1 MPSYT
6 FQKNITLRIEHWAII
21 RDRSQALQLTFV
33 RLSKASTSILNGGT
47 FSTGDSWG
55 VIETNKFSNYAIA
68 AISTMVGMIALNTMK
83 DTHTLDTVK
92 DTHYKVEQ
100 CIQPDDERNMA
111 VKWTSYVCMTRMDLN
126 LELVWSYLL

>member
-33 RLSKASTSILNGGT
+33 RLSKASTSIQNGGT

-55 VIETNKFSNYAIA
+55 VIETNKFSKYTIA
-68 AISTMVGMIALNTMK
+68 AISVTIVVRMGGMFLAQN
-83 DTHTLDTVK
+83 TVK

-111 VKWTSYVCMTRMDLN
+111 VQWTSYICMTRMDLN